1 MSQYGGEWI
10 IFHQSWYEGFKEM
23 PAKELTE
30 ANCHARLNCSTQLLN
45 DFYSSFG
52 SVTKEFLLKN

>member
-1 MSQYGGEWI
+1 
-10 IFHQSWYEGFKEM
+10 M

-45 DFYSSFG
+45 DVIFTWFSG
-52 SVTKEFLLKN
+52 KEFLFKN